1 VLARDDELRIGE
13 GDPRAPH
20 FGLRQFVKV
29 RMVPPDAS
37 ERIGNSEIA
46 IPYEIFGLLFVL
58 IEVRT
63 GG

>member
-1 VLARDDELRIGE
+1 
-13 GDPRAPH
+13 
-20 FGLRQFVKV
+20 
-29 RMVPPDAS
+29 MVPPDAS